1 MIPNGGVDGGTTGW
15 GFYPGDG
22 GISVIVSGDTLL
34 AEAGGDTVLFAASV
48 GDSALAIPELANSG
62 AENNAYFEYTGDNAI
77 APGTQFIA
85 SAHVHPGLAAT
96 TGSAVLFA
104 KYFGAGYS
112 WIGMNSQSVD
122 VSALNMGWNPMEI
135 FANVPAGAV
144 IVQVGVMYVSG
155 GGTGVIYA
163 DEVKMSPIVGNG
175 IADVSAADFTE
186 VLTFGG
192 RSRGGDMGNI
202 CLLYTSPSPRDGLLA
217 RMPSSA

>member
-1 MIPNGGVDGGTTGW
+1 MDAWFPMTNGKLYYYENTSLDSVTPNVIPNGGVDGGTTGW

-62 AENNAYFEYTGDNAI
+62 GENNAYFEYTGDNAI

-122 VSALNMGWNPMEI
+122 VSALSMGWNPMEI

-144 IVQVGVMYVSG
+144 IVQVGVMYVS
-155 GGTGVIYA
+155 A
-163 DEVKMSPIVGNG
+163 
-175 IADVSAADFTE
+175 VSYTH
-186 VLTFGG
+186 LTLPT
-192 RSRGGDMGNI
+192 I
-202 CLLYTSPSPRDGLLA
+202 LLV
-217 RMPSSA
+217 